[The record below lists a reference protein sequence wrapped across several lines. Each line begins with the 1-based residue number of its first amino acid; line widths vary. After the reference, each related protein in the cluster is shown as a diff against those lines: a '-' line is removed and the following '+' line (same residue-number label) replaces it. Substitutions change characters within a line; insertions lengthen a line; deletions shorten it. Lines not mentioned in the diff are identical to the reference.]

1 MLWFSNVRASPPQF
15 IGVRL
20 TEKRGAPVLILL
32 YPDGSQETEIFDHE
46 DALVEG
52 GGEAAQRAPHER
64 LAALPRTGSTR
75 DGTRS
80 LTSYRSRFLPFY
92 PDLTRMLADAR
103 WCLRLPLEL

>member
-1 MLWFSNVRASPPQF
+1 MLWFSNVRASPPAF

-20 TEKRGAPVLILL
+20 TEKGGAPVLILL

-52 GGEAAQRAPHER
+52 AMKLHNELLMSGWQ
-64 LAALPRTGSTR
+64 PRTGPPR
-75 DGTRS
+75 DDTRS

-92 PDLTRMLADAR
+92 PDLTRMLADAQR
-103 WCLRLPLEL
+103 AFVFPLEL

>member
-20 TEKRGAPVLILL
+20 TEKGGAPVLILL

-52 GGEAAQRAPHER
+52 TMKLHNE
-64 LAALPRTGSTR
+64 L
-75 DGTRS
+75 
-80 LTSYRSRFLPFY
+80 LTSGWRLCPE
-92 PDLTRMLADAR
+92 PVQQETTREA
-103 WCLRLPLEL
+103 

>member
-52 GGEAAQRAPHER
+52 GVKLHNE
-64 LAALPRTGSTR
+64 L
-75 DGTRS
+75 
-80 LTSYRSRFLPFY
+80 LTSGWRLCPE
-92 PDLTRMLADAR
+92 PVQPETAR
-103 WCLRLPLEL
+103 EA